1 MEVAF
6 ASSRGDRRFYR
17 FGGLHRRLFVRRT
30 KAYPLVA
37 VSKPPNLSL
46 RRFPNRLYY
55 FFARRTKKN
64 PGHPAILP
72 IPVQTRNKQKTPI
85 NSTIK
90 KYLLYPRTPKNI
102 PLSIFFFVIL

>member
-1 MEVAF
+1 MAVKEWGAGKW
-6 ASSRGDRRFYR
+6 SGRDSKWQRGNTKWKLLLLPLVGTADFTDLADCTEG
-17 FGGLHRRLFVRRT
+17 FLSVGQ

-64 PGHPAILP
+64 PGHPGYPSHPGTDKKQAEN
-72 IPVQTRNKQKTPI
+72 TNK
-85 NSTIK
+85 
-90 KYLLYPRTPKNI
+90 
-102 PLSIFFFVIL
+102 